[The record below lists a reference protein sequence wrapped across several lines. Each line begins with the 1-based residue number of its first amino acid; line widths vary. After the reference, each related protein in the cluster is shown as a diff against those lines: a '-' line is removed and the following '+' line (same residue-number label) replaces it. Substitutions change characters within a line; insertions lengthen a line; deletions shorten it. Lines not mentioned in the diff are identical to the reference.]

1 MFKAVTKD
9 SRLLR
14 DSIDTISQLIDDGLF
29 KLKKDGIELVASDRA
44 MVSFVDFK
52 LKASSFDEYECDKDT
67 SIGINLLNL
76 LTVLK
81 RTNSNDKL
89 TLNLNEK
96 ENKLDIILE
105 GDSRRR
111 FSIPLIETSK
121 EELPQIDKLEFSA
134 VAELRADIF
143 EQGINDADIVADSV
157 VIEITPENLRMFA
170 EGNSSI
176 AELNLEKGNEA
187 LFDLNTKEKVN
198 SRYSLEYLKK
208 MIKGSRI
215 AEKTKIMLGK
225 DFPLKIE
232 FKGEN
237 ANLSM
242 ILAPRIA
249 EE

>member
-29 KLKKDGIELVASDRA
+29 KLKKEGIELMASDRA

-52 LKASSFDEYECDKDT
+52 LKASSFDEYECDKDRA
-67 SIGINLLNL
+67 IGINLLNL

-81 RTNSNDKL
+81 RVNANDKL
-89 TLNLNEK
+89 TLSLNEK
-96 ENKLDIILE
+96 ENKLEVILE
-105 GDSRRR
+105 GDSKRK
-111 FSIPLIETSK
+111 FAIPLIEISR
-121 EELPQIDKLEFSA
+121 EDLPQIDQLKFNA
-134 VAELRADIF
+134 TAEIRSDIF
-143 EQGINDADIVADSV
+143 EQGISDADIVADSV
-157 VIEITPENLRMFA
+157 VIELTPDNLKMFA
-170 EGNSSI
+170 ESNNSK

-187 LFDLNTKEKVN
+187 LIDLNANEKVN

-208 MIKGSRI
+208 MIKGSKL
-215 AEKTKIMLGK
+215 ADKAKIMLGK

-232 FKGEN
+232 FKNESAQLN
-237 ANLSM
+237 M
-242 ILAPRIA
+242 ILAPRVA

>member
-29 KLKKDGIELVASDRA
+29 KLKKDGIELMASDRA

-52 LKASSFDEYECDKDT
+52 LKASYFDEYECDKDRT
-67 SIGINLLNL
+67 IGVNLLNF

-81 RTNSNDKL
+81 RVNSNDKL
-89 TLNLNEK
+89 TLDLNEK
-96 ENKLDIILE
+96 ENKLEVALE
-105 GDSRRR
+105 GDSKRR
-111 FSIPLIETSK
+111 FAIPLIEISR
-121 EELPQIDKLEFSA
+121 EDMPQIDQLKFGASA
-134 VAELRADIF
+134 EVRADIF

-157 VIEITPENLRMFA
+157 VIELTPDNLKMSA
-170 EGNSSI
+170 EGNSSRT
-176 AELNLEKGNEA
+176 ELNLEKGNEA
-187 LFDLNTKEKVN
+187 LFDLNASERIN

-208 MIKGSRI
+208 MIKGSRL
-215 AEKTKIMLGK
+215 AEKARIMLGK
-225 DFPLKIE
+225 DFPLKLE

-237 ANLSM
+237 ASLAM
-242 ILAPRIA
+242 ILAPRVA

>member
-9 SRLLR
+9 SKLLR
-14 DSIDTISQLIDDGLF
+14 DSIDTISLLIDDGLF
-29 KLKKDGIELVASDRA
+29 KLKKDGIELMAADRA

-52 LKASSFDEYECDKDT
+52 LKVSSFDEYECDKERT
-67 SIGINLLNL
+67 IGLNLLNF

-81 RTNSNDKL
+81 RINANDKL
-89 TLNLNEK
+89 TLNLDEK
-96 ENKLDIILE
+96 ENKLEVILE
-105 GDSRRR
+105 GDSKRR
-111 FSIPLIETSK
+111 FAIPLIEISR
-121 EELPQIDKLEFSA
+121 EDMPQIDQLKFSA
-134 VAELRADIF
+134 SAEIRADIL
-143 EQGINDADIVADSV
+143 EQGITDADIVADSV
-157 VIEITPENLRMFA
+157 VIELTPENLRMFA
-170 EGNSSI
+170 EGNSSKT
-176 AELNLEKGNEA
+176 ELNLEKGNEA
-187 LFDLNTKEKVN
+187 LFDLDAKEKVN

-208 MIKGSRI
+208 IIKGSRL

-237 ANLSM
+237 AYLAC

>member
-9 SRLLR
+9 SKLLR
-14 DSIDTISQLIDDGLF
+14 DSVDTISQLIDDGLF
-29 KLKKDGIELVASDRA
+29 KLKKDGIELMASDRA

-52 LKASSFDEYECDKDT
+52 LKASSFDEYECDKDR
-67 SIGINLLNL
+67 SIGLNLLNL

-81 RTNSNDKL
+81 RVNSNDKL
-89 TLNLNEK
+89 TLELNEK
-96 ENKLDIILE
+96 ENKLEVALE

-111 FSIPLIETSK
+111 FAIPLIEISR
-121 EELPQIDKLEFSA
+121 EEMPQIDKLEFSA
-134 VAELRADIF
+134 AAELRADIF

-157 VIEITPENLRMFA
+157 VIEITPENLRMSA
-170 EGNSSI
+170 EGNSSK

-187 LFDLNTKEKVN
+187 LFDLNTTEKVN

-208 MIKGSRI
+208 MIKGSKLS
-215 AEKTKIMLGK
+215 EKTRIMLGK
-225 DFPLKIE
+225 DFPLRIE

-242 ILAPRIA
+242 ILAPRVA

>member
-9 SRLLR
+9 VKLLR

-29 KLKKDGIELVASDRA
+29 KLKKEGIELMASDRA

-52 LKASSFDEYECDKDT
+52 LKASSFDEYECDKDI
-67 SIGINLLNL
+67 SIGVNLLNL

-81 RTNSNDKL
+81 RVNSNDKL
-89 TLNLNEK
+89 TLNLDEK
-96 ENKLDIILE
+96 ENKLEVILE
-105 GDSRRR
+105 GDSKRK
-111 FSIPLIETSK
+111 FAIPLIEISK
-121 EELPQIDKLEFSA
+121 EDLPQIDKLEFNASA
-134 VAELRADIF
+134 DIRSDIF
-143 EQGINDADIVADSV
+143 EQGINDADIIADSV
-157 VIEITPENLRMFA
+157 VIELSPDNLMMSA
-170 EGNSSI
+170 EGNSSKT
-176 AELNLEKGNEA
+176 ELNLEKGNDA
-187 LFDLNTKEKVN
+187 LFDLNVKEKVN

-208 MIKGSRI
+208 MIKGSKL
-215 AEKTKIMLGK
+215 ADKTRIMLGK

-242 ILAPRIA
+242 ILAPRVS

>member
-9 SRLLR
+9 SKLLR

-29 KLKKDGIELVASDRA
+29 KLKKDGMELMASDRA

-52 LKASSFDEYECDKDT
+52 LKASSFDEYECDKDRT
-67 SIGINLLNL
+67 IGVNLLNL

-81 RTNSNDKL
+81 RVNSNDKL
-89 TLNLNEK
+89 TLNLDEK
-96 ENKLDIILE
+96 ENKLEVILE
-105 GDSRRR
+105 GDSKRK
-111 FSIPLIETSK
+111 FSIPLIEVSK
-121 EELPQIDKLEFSA
+121 EDLPQIDKLEFNASA
-134 VAELRADIF
+134 DIRSDIF
-143 EQGINDADIVADSV
+143 EQGINDADIIADSV
-157 VIEITPENLRMFA
+157 VIELSPENLRMSA
-170 EGNSSI
+170 EGNSSKT
-176 AELNLEKGNEA
+176 ELNLEKGNEA
-187 LFDLNTKEKVN
+187 LLDLNVKEKIN

-208 MIKGSRI
+208 MIKGSRL
-215 AEKTKIMLGK
+215 AEKTRIMLGK

-242 ILAPRIA
+242 ILAPRVA

>member
-9 SRLLR
+9 ARLLR

-29 KLKKDGIELVASDRA
+29 KLKKDGIELMAADRA

-52 LKASSFDEYECDKDT
+52 LKASSFDEYECEKDRA
-67 SIGINLLNL
+67 IGLNLLNL

-81 RTNSNDKL
+81 RVNVNDKL

-96 ENKLDIILE
+96 ENKLEVILE
-105 GDSRRR
+105 GDSKRR
-111 FSIPLIETSK
+111 FAIPLIEISR
-121 EELPQIDKLEFSA
+121 EDMPQIDKLEFNASA
-134 VAELRADIF
+134 EVRSDIF
-143 EQGINDADIVADSV
+143 EQGINDADIIADSV
-157 VIEITPENLRMFA
+157 VIELAPDNLRMFA
-170 EGNSSI
+170 EGNSSKT
-176 AELNLEKGNEA
+176 ELSLEKGNEA
-187 LFDLNTKEKVN
+187 LFDLNTNEKVN

-208 MIKGSRI
+208 MIRGSKL
-215 AEKTKIMLGK
+215 AEKAKIFLGK

-237 ANLSM
+237 ASLSM
-242 ILAPRIA
+242 VLAPRVS

>member
-29 KLKKDGIELVASDRA
+29 KLKKEGIELMASDRA

-52 LKASSFDEYECDKDT
+52 LKASSFDEYECDKDRA
-67 SIGINLLNL
+67 IGVNLLNL

-81 RTNSNDKL
+81 RVNPNDKL
-89 TLNLNEK
+89 TLNLDEK
-96 ENKLDIILE
+96 ENKLEIILE
-105 GDSRRR
+105 GDSKRK
-111 FSIPLIETSK
+111 FAIPLIEISR
-121 EELPQIDKLEFSA
+121 EEMPQIDQLKFGASA
-134 VAELRADIF
+134 EVRSDIF
-143 EQGINDADIVADSV
+143 EQGINDADIIADSV
-157 VIEITPENLRMFA
+157 VIELTPDNLRMSA
-170 EGNSSI
+170 EGNSSK

-187 LFDLNTKEKVN
+187 LFDLNANEKVN

-208 MIKGSRI
+208 MIRGSRL
-215 AEKTKIMLGK
+215 AEKAKIMLGK

-232 FKGEN
+232 FKGDN
-237 ANLSM
+237 ASLSM
-242 ILAPRIA
+242 ILAPRVA

>member
-9 SRLLR
+9 VKLLR

-29 KLKKDGIELVASDRA
+29 KLKKEGIELMASDRA

-52 LKASSFDEYECDKDT
+52 LKASSFDEYECDKDRT
-67 SIGINLLNL
+67 IGVNLLNL

-81 RTNSNDKL
+81 RVNSNDKL
-89 TLNLNEK
+89 TLNLDEK
-96 ENKLDIILE
+96 ENKLEVILE
-105 GDSRRR
+105 GDSKRK
-111 FSIPLIETSK
+111 FAIPLIEISK
-121 EELPQIDKLEFSA
+121 EDLPQIDKLEFNAS
-134 VAELRADIF
+134 ADIRSDIL
-143 EQGINDADIVADSV
+143 EQGINDADIIADSV
-157 VIEITPENLRMFA
+157 VIELSPDNLMMSA
-170 EGNSSI
+170 EGNSSKT
-176 AELNLEKGNEA
+176 ELNLEKGNDA
-187 LFDLNTKEKVN
+187 LFDLNVKEKVN

-208 MIKGSRI
+208 MIKGSKL
-215 AEKTKIMLGK
+215 ADKTRIMLGK

-242 ILAPRIA
+242 ILAPRVS